1 MNNSDLND
9 KNRLLSIVFSLY
21 IKNEWNK
28 LLSKKQRNNKVLKQ
42 QQKNYQERMQKINIE
57 IYQMKKN
64 IQRENMEEI
73 DIIICLRKRN
83 KN

>member
-9 KNRLLSIVFSLY
+9 KNRLLSIVFLLY

-42 QQKNYQERMQKINIE
+42 QQKKY
-57 IYQMKKN
+57 
-64 IQRENMEEI
+64 
-73 DIIICLRKRN
+73 
-83 KN
+83 